1 MYDIFSNHK
10 VVNIK
15 ALATQT
21 TGTAATTA
29 KNLMAVA
36 DKGLRERNNRG
47 LLLIEVTNVNTTGD
61 ITITVQTSPD
71 NSTWDNDFAVLTGI
85 TAAGLYMADLKY
97 LNRYVRLSSVCADA
111 NVDWGAKLITFDAL
125 RRPVK
130 QADATEL
137 TVDYA
142 ANIDSMP

>member
-1 MYDIFSNHK
+1 MYDILSNHK

-15 ALATQT
+15 ALASQSP
-21 TGTAATTA
+21 GTAATTA
-29 KNLMAVA
+29 KDLMAVA

-47 LLLIEVTNVNTTGD
+47 LLLVEVTDVNTTGD
-61 ITITVQTSPD
+61 ITITVQTSKD
-71 NSTWDNDFAVLTGI
+71 NSTWDTDFATLTKI
-85 TAAGLYMADLKY
+85 ESAGLYMADLKY
-97 LNRYVRLSSVCADA
+97 LNRYVKLSSVCADA
-111 NVDWGAKLITFDAL
+111 AVVWGAKLITFDAL

-142 ANIDSMP
+142 ANIDLMP

>member
-1 MYDIFSNHK
+1 MYDILSNHK

-15 ALATQT
+15 ALAQQEI
-21 TGTAATTA
+21 GTAATTA
-29 KNLMAVA
+29 KDLMAVA
-36 DKGLRERNNRG
+36 DNGLRERNNRG
-47 LLLIEVTNVNTTGD
+47 LLLVEVTNVNTTGD
-61 ITITVQTSPD
+61 ITITVQVSPD

-97 LNRYVRLSSVCADA
+97 LPRYVRLSSACADA
-111 NVDWGAKLITFDAL
+111 AVIWGAKLITFDAL

-142 ANIDSMP
+142 ANIDLMP